1 MMEGRVQ
8 NWGRDPDFSGA
19 QKTDLQGKYS
29 DNIRKNPYLDLC
41 TCRHE
46 GLQFSYIEISRC

>member
-1 MMEGRVQ
+1 MMEGKVQ